1 MKKAEKGH
9 KTDDP
14 KGEKAL
20 VTIHRRVDMLL
31 MFDRKNRELST
42 GEIAKR
48 LRRDGDHMDESLV
61 LRTLKQLEEAGL
73 LESVRDDE
81 EEDDDWD
88 KPDSSS
94 RHKRSKNLKWRWPM
108 GLDSRIK
115 LFPKFS
121 VGEIIAFRLMERLLK
136 PLLPRE
142 SFEAIQPY
150 LRAARKQCEILPRW
164 SPSKEWE
171 AKVRVVPPA
180 QPLLPPEPPI
190 HLASEVEREAWRRDQ
205 QRVRE
210 TLLEA
215 LLDDRQC
222 RIEYRQIWRDE
233 PASWTVHPLVYLQ
246 RGPAFYLLCTIDD
259 FADVRQLAVHRML
272 SATVLDQKARKP
284 DGFDPDREARRAQGM
299 GGDGGPLRLVARFW
313 RPAGSHLMETRLSAD
328 QIVGDEDDGHF
339 RLTATVDDTAQLRWW
354 LLSFGSKVEVL
365 EPEWLREEMAN
376 NAYWMNRMYARP
388 SLPQDGAPDAD
399 CP

>member
-1 MKKAEKGH
+1 VKKDEKVN
-9 KTDDP
+9 KTPDL
-14 KGEKAL
+14 KGDKA
-20 VTIHRRVDMLL
+20 VITINRRLNMLM
-31 MFDRKNRELST
+31 MFDGKNKPLTTREITEKLN
-42 GEIAKR
+42 K
-48 LRRDGDHMDESLV
+48 DGDAIDQSLV
-61 LRTLKQLEEAGL
+61 LRTLKQLEEAGF
-73 LESVRDDE
+73 LESMDTDENDADHDDFYI
-81 EEDDDWD
+81 DDQFLVD
-88 KPDSSS
+88 K
-94 RHKRSKNLKWRWPM
+94 KNRKWRWPM
-108 GLDSRIK
+108 GLDSRLK

-142 SFEAIQPY
+142 SYEAIQPY
-150 LRAARKQCEILPRW
+150 LRAARKQCEILPRR
-164 SPSKEWE
+164 SPGKAWE

-190 HLASEVEREAWRRDQ
+190 HLASKAEREAWRLDQ

-259 FADVRQLAVHRML
+259 YADVRQLAVHRML
-272 SATVLDQKARKP
+272 SATVLDQKASKP
-284 DGFDPDREARRAQGM
+284 DGFDVDREARRAQGM
-299 GGDGGPLRLVARFW
+299 GGDGRPLRLVARFW
-313 RPAGSHLMETRLSAD
+313 RPAGSHLLETRLSAD
-328 QIVGDEDDGHF
+328 QIVGDEGDSHF

-365 EPEWLREEMAN
+365 EPEGLREEMAN
-376 NAYWMNRMYARP
+376 NGYWMNRMYGRAGSP
-388 SLPQDGAPDAD
+388 E
-399 CP
+399 

>member
-1 MKKAEKGH
+1 MKKDEKGN
-9 KTDDP
+9 KTRDP

-73 LESVRDDE
+73 LESVRDGE
-81 EEDDDWD
+81 EENDDWD
-88 KPDSSS
+88 EPDSSS
-94 RHKRSKNLKWRWPM
+94 GHKRSKSLKWRWPM
-108 GLDSRIK
+108 GLDSRLK

-121 VGEIIAFRLMERLLK
+121 PGEIIAFRLMERLLK

-164 SPSKEWE
+164 SPSKAWE
-171 AKVRVVPPA
+171 TKVRVLPPA

-190 HLASEVEREAWRRDQ
+190 HLASEAEREAWRRDQ
-205 QRVRE
+205 RQVRE

-222 RIEYRQIWRDE
+222 RIEYQQIWRDE

-259 FADVRQLAVHRML
+259 YPDVRQLALHRMR
-272 SATVLDQKARKP
+272 SATALDQKARKP
-284 DGFDPDREARRAQGM
+284 DGFDADREARRAQGM
-299 GGDGGPLRLVARFW
+299 GGDGEPLRLVARFW
-313 RPAGSHLMETRLSAD
+313 KPAGSHLLETRLSAD
-328 QIVGDEDDGHF
+328 QIVGDEDDSHF
-339 RLTATVDDTAQLRWW
+339 RLMATVDDTAQLRWW

-365 EPEWLREEMAN
+365 EPAGLREEMAN
-376 NAYWMNRMYARP
+376 NGYWMNRMYARP
-388 SLPQDGAPDAD
+388 SPPPDGTSDTGLS
-399 CP
+399 

>member
-1 MKKAEKGH
+1 MKKDEKVN
-9 KTDDP
+9 KTPDL
-14 KGEKAL
+14 KGDKA
-20 VTIHRRVDMLL
+20 VITINRRLNMLM
-31 MFDRKNRELST
+31 MFDGKNKPLTTREITEKLN
-42 GEIAKR
+42 K
-48 LRRDGDHMDESLV
+48 DGDAIDQSLV
-61 LRTLKQLEEAGL
+61 LRTLKQLEEAGF
-73 LESVRDDE
+73 LESMDTDENDADHDDFYI
-81 EEDDDWD
+81 DDQFLVD
-88 KPDSSS
+88 K
-94 RHKRSKNLKWRWPM
+94 KNRKWRWPM
-108 GLDSRIK
+108 GLDSRLK

-142 SFEAIQPY
+142 SYEAIQPY
-150 LRAARKQCEILPRW
+150 LRAARKQCEILPRR
-164 SPSKEWE
+164 SPGKAWE

-190 HLASEVEREAWRRDQ
+190 HLASKAEREAWRLDQ

-259 FADVRQLAVHRML
+259 YADVRQLAVHRML
-272 SATVLDQKARKP
+272 SATVLDQKASKP
-284 DGFDPDREARRAQGM
+284 DGFDVDREARRAQGM
-299 GGDGGPLRLVARFW
+299 GGDGRPLRLVARFW
-313 RPAGSHLMETRLSAD
+313 RPAGSHLLETRLSAD
-328 QIVGDEDDGHF
+328 QIVGDEGDGHL

-365 EPEWLREEMAN
+365 EPEGLREEMAN
-376 NAYWMNRMYARP
+376 NGYWMNRMYGRAGSP
-388 SLPQDGAPDAD
+388 E
-399 CP
+399 

>member
-1 MKKAEKGH
+1 MKKDEKVN
-9 KTDDP
+9 KTPDL
-14 KGEKAL
+14 KGDKA
-20 VTIHRRVDMLL
+20 VITINRRLNMLM
-31 MFDRKNRELST
+31 MFDGKNKPLTTREITEKLN
-42 GEIAKR
+42 K
-48 LRRDGDHMDESLV
+48 DGDAIDQSLV
-61 LRTLKQLEEAGL
+61 LRTLKQLEEAGF
-73 LESVRDDE
+73 LESMDTDENDADHDDFYI
-81 EEDDDWD
+81 DDQFLVD
-88 KPDSSS
+88 K
-94 RHKRSKNLKWRWPM
+94 KNRKWRWPM
-108 GLDSRIK
+108 GLDSRLK

-142 SFEAIQPY
+142 SYEAIQPY
-150 LRAARKQCEILPRW
+150 LRAARKQCEILPRR
-164 SPSKEWE
+164 SPGKAWE

-190 HLASEVEREAWRRDQ
+190 HLASKAEREAWRLDQ

-259 FADVRQLAVHRML
+259 YADVRQLAVHRML
-272 SATVLDQKARKP
+272 SATALDQKARKP
-284 DGFDPDREARRAQGM
+284 ANFDPDRAVQRAQGM
-299 GGDGGPLRLVARFW
+299 GGGEPIRLVARFW
-313 RPAGSHLMETRLSAD
+313 KRAGLHLLETRLAAD
-328 QIVGDEDDGHF
+328 QVVEDADADHF
-339 RLTATVDDTAQLRWW
+339 RLAATVDDTAQLRWW

-365 EPEWLREEMAN
+365 EPAGLREAMAH
-376 NAYWMNRMYARP
+376 NAYWMNRLYASP
-388 SLPQDGAPDAD
+388 AEPTDPAGG
-399 CP
+399 